1 MKIEM
6 KTWNTHLFV
15 VLLIVLM
22 FVSCSNDENQQEVK
36 LAFTVETTVASTVN
50 YYAGQTL
57 QIGIADNVEPLAS
70 EIIEQDGSV
79 VFQLDRILCEGES
92 LWFCVPGIVK
102 FFHVLTSSE
111 AGEQRLVLPD
121 KDKGSTLLTEGSD
134 TQIGG
139 KYYKNDW
146 IVALYMGI
154 NKEGASDGVP
164 IYWAT
169 GNLIATKTNAA
180 NSDSTEVSFHVATFE
195 ESCEEANSST
205 INYVGI
211 DERLVDNSSDAYVA
225 LDPGEQWDLFSF
237 GDASGVMLYFR
248 NLNEFVV
255 QAHQMDGSNVLYD
268 ISGNEN
274 CDIATAQLGGLW
286 RVPTCGYSG
295 YNVQNEYAAF
305 EDDSEEYLNLQPDA
319 TEWFDEDGEKLGY
332 KYEYEIEIDGK
343 VVTINTL
350 YWPSTGYRHSATF
363 VSGRGLS
370 GWYWSATADPTCTS
384 PYVPNGTYEGE
395 VTEKT
400 TAFNYGFLQNEL
412 KWFPHPRTS
421 AQAIRPI
428 CE

>member
-1 MKIEM
+1 
-6 KTWNTHLFV
+6 
-15 VLLIVLM
+15 
-22 FVSCSNDENQQEVK
+22 
-36 LAFTVETTVASTVN
+36 
-50 YYAGQTL
+50 
-57 QIGIADNVEPLAS
+57 
-70 EIIEQDGSV
+70 
-79 VFQLDRILCEGES
+79 
-92 LWFCVPGIVK
+92 
-102 FFHVLTSSE
+102 
-111 AGEQRLVLPD
+111 
-121 KDKGSTLLTEGSD
+121 
-134 TQIGG
+134 
-139 KYYKNDW
+139 
-146 IVALYMGI
+146 
-154 NKEGASDGVP
+154 
-164 IYWAT
+164 
-169 GNLIATKTNAA
+169 
-180 NSDSTEVSFHVATFE
+180 
-195 ESCEEANSST
+195 
-205 INYVGI
+205 
-211 DERLVDNSSDAYVA
+211 
-225 LDPGEQWDLFSF
+225 
-237 GDASGVMLYFR
+237 
-248 NLNEFVV
+248 
-255 QAHQMDGSNVLYD
+255 MDGSNVLYD